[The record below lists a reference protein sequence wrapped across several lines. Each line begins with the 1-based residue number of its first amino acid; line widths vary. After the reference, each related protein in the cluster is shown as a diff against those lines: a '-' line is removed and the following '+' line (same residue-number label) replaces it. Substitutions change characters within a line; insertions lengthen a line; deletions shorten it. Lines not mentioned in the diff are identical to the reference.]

1 MTVTDR
7 DLFLARLGFV
17 ECKDCL
23 SWVRST
29 KEAVAFH
36 YRRCK
41 G

>member
-1 MTVTDR
+1 MTVSDR
-7 DLFLARLGFV
+7 DLMLARLALV

-23 SWVRST
+23 YWVRST
-29 KEAVAFH
+29 KAAVAFH